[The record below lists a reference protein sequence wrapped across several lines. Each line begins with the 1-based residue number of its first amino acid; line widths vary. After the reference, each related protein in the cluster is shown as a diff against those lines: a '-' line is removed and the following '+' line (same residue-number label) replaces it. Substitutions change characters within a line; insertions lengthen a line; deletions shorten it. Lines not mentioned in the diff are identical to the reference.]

1 MPNADLSGIRP
12 VIITGTFET
21 TSRIVSI
28 VLLYL
33 MAAQL
38 LYRSILLAQFFSK
51 GRVSKMST
59 SKVDVD
65 GLIDEGREKLSDM
78 ADQGMEYI
86 TSANSFL
93 TDFIRDEPLIAIA
106 GAFAV
111 GYVAARVLNYV
122 TRR

>member
-1 MPNADLSGIRP
+1 
-12 VIITGTFET
+12 
-21 TSRIVSI
+21 
-28 VLLYL
+28 
-33 MAAQL
+33 
-38 LYRSILLAQFFSK
+38 
-51 GRVSKMST
+51 MST

-65 GLIDEGREKLSDM
+65 GLIDEGREKLNDM

-86 TSANSFL
+86 SSANSFM
-93 TDFIRDEPLIAIA
+93 TEFIREEPLIAIA

>member
-1 MPNADLSGIRP
+1 
-12 VIITGTFET
+12 
-21 TSRIVSI
+21 
-28 VLLYL
+28 
-33 MAAQL
+33 
-38 LYRSILLAQFFSK
+38 
-51 GRVSKMST
+51 MST

-65 GLIDEGREKLSDM
+65 GLIDEGREKLNDM

-86 TSANSFL
+86 SSANSFL
-93 TDFIRDEPLIAIA
+93 TEFIREEPLIAIA